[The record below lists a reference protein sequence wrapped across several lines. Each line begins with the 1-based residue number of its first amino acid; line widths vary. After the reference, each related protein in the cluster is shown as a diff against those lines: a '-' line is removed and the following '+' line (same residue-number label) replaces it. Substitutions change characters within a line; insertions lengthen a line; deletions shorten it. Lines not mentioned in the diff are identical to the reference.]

1 MKKNFVILKNEKGIA
16 LLTAIMLLVILTIIG
31 LAAVNT
37 MQTERDVAS
46 GETAYRVGFYMA
58 DSGISYAR
66 TLKDDQVPETAN
78 TEITDIPSDA
88 NYTLEH
94 IRTYKD
100 STGDDRFVVEATSK
114 DITGKAGTV
123 TIQAEIKFPTKTAGR
138 LDGPGNETTY

>member
-1 MKKNFVILKNEKGIA
+1 MKKNFVTLKDEKGIA

-37 MQTERDVAS
+37 MQTERDIAS
-46 GETAYRVGFYMA
+46 GETAYRIGFYMA

-66 TLKDDQVPETAN
+66 TLKEGDVPETED
-78 TEITDIPSDA
+78 TEITGIPSDA
-88 NYTLEH
+88 TFTLRH
-94 IRTYKD
+94 VRTWD
-100 STGDDRFVVEATSK
+100 DATGDSRFVVEATSK

-138 LDGPGNETTY
+138 LDDPGNPTTY